1 MKKIFTILLVLVT
14 VVVSAQLSCTSAI
27 PITNGYTNMGI
38 STPGTGG
45 APGSW
50 VTSATL
56 CGTAGQ
62 YHHNCYTSVGDDYV
76 FSYTTGA
83 VAGETIS
90 FTIKTNINY
99 IGLVAFTNCTG
110 TSFSGCLDWRYAP
123 TNGTT
128 MTVTAPNLPAN
139 QTVYFGVGIWSTP
152 NNLMFD
158 VTDFTVTAAP
168 ASVAENSI
176 DGLKVYPNPVKD
188 LLKLEAQD
196 VIDSVEIY
204 NLAGQKVKSVTGS
217 GRLEENVDVSSL
229 ASGVYSVKIL
239 SAGEEAAQ
247 KIVKE

>member
-1 MKKIFTILLVLVT
+1 MKKIFTILLVLAT
-14 VVVSAQLSCTSAI
+14 AGVSAQLSCTSAI
-27 PITNGYTNMGI
+27 PLTNGYTNMGI

-56 CGTAGQ
+56 CGTAGTF
-62 YHHNCYTSVGDDYV
+62 HHNCYTSVGDDYV

-83 VAGETIS
+83 VAGESVS

-123 TNGTT
+123 TLNTT
-128 MTVTAPNLPAN
+128 MTDAAANLAAN

-158 VTDFTVTAAP
+158 VMDFTVTAP
-168 ASVAENSI
+168 ASVAENTLE
-176 DGLKVYPNPVKD
+176 GLKVYPNPVKD
-188 LLKLEAQD
+188 ILKLEAQA
-196 VIDSVEIY
+196 VIDRVEIY
-204 NLAGQKVKSVTGS
+204 NLAGQKVKSITGT
-217 GRLEENVDVSSL
+217 GRLEENIDVSGL
-229 ASGVYSVKIL
+229 ASGIYSVKIH
-239 SAGEEAAQ
+239 SAGAEAVQ
-247 KIVKE
+247 KIMKE